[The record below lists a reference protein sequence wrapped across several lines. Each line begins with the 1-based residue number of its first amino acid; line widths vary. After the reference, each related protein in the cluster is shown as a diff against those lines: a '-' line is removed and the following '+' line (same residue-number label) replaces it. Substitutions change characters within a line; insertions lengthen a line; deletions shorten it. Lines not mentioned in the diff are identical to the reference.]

1 MTSTNYPNQKI
12 RLWEPLFVLFFA
24 VAAIIY
30 AINAFNSQDL
40 LWFLSK
46 SVNATPDRIVVWVDG
61 EQTVIQPGHDDYIT
75 LSTAVNQS
83 VSDFSN
89 TNLINIGFG
98 EDTLDYYDSDGVLVE
113 LYYNNPVNFHAP
125 FRTGEP
131 TQLLVP
137 VDGRHAGKDY
147 FFRGDQGEWWF
158 GAMRMADSKPLLTT
172 LSDLGYQ

>member
-12 RLWEPLFVLFFA
+12 RLWEPLIMLFVA
-24 VAAIIY
+24 VGIIIY
-30 AINAFNSQDL
+30 GVGAFNSQDL
-40 LWFLSK
+40 FWFLSK
-46 SVNATPDRIVVWVDG
+46 SVDATPNRIVILVNG
-61 EQTVIQPGHDDYIT
+61 EETVIQPGHDDYIA
-75 LSTAVNQS
+75 LSTAVNAS

-98 EDTLDYYDSDGVLVE
+98 EETLDYYDTDGVLVE
-113 LYYNNPVNFHAP
+113 LYYDNPLNFHAP
-125 FRTGEP
+125 FRTGKP

-158 GAMRMADSKPLLTT
+158 GAMRMADPEPLFTT
-172 LSDLGYQ
+172 LAELGYQ